1 MPAALLVE
9 DLGPVRVLTLS
20 YPERRNALTPALLDD
35 LAAAYGSAG
44 SPGVRAFVLRGD
56 AVGKAFC
63 SGYDLDALAP
73 AGAGEL
79 PDDAIQRTLALLEA
93 HPAPTVACV
102 EGAAYGAGFELATA
116 CDVRIAAASARF
128 CLPPARLG
136 VVYAPEGLAR
146 LVALVGMGQARR
158 LALTAC
164 VVDAPEAASL
174 GLVEQLVPEGQSPG
188 DGALALA
195 AAFAAGAPLA
205 VSGMRQVFAALGR
218 GTLEEAERSRLRAL
232 RRAAFNSEDVREGR
246 AAFLEKRLP
255 VFHGR

>member
-9 DLGPVRVLTLS
+9 DVGRVRVLTLS
-20 YPERRNALTPALLDD
+20 HPERRNALTPALLDE
-35 LAAAYGSAG
+35 LAAVYGPGA
-44 SPGVRAFVLRGD
+44 SPGVRAFVLRG
-56 AVGKAFC
+56 AGGKAFC

-73 AGAGEL
+73 AGEGEL

-116 CDVRIAAASARF
+116 CDVRVAAASARF

-136 VVYAPEGLAR
+136 VIYAPEGLAR
-146 LVALVGMGQARR
+146 LASLVGMGQARR

-164 VVDAPEAASL
+164 VVDASEAKSI
-174 GLVEQLVPEGQSPG
+174 GLLELLVPEGQSP
-188 DGALALA
+188 DAVARALAES
-195 AAFAAGAPLA
+195 FAAGAPLA
-205 VSGMRQVFAALGR
+205 VSGMRQVFASLAR
-218 GTLEEAERSRLRAL
+218 GPLDDAERARLRAL

-246 AAFLEKRLP
+246 AAFLEKRQP
-255 VFHGR
+255 VFKGH